1 MSVLRTARQQGRNL
15 IDTVKHLVQRHLSG
29 QSCQPG
35 DLFPA
40 HAPAPSG

>member
-15 IDTVKHLVQRHLSG
+15 IDTIKHLARRHLAG
-29 QSCQPG
+29 QPCQPG

-40 HAPAPSG
+40 PSG